1 MGKLQSETDPNN
13 QITIFTYDLLGREYT
28 KTAPDG
34 GKITTCHSDTLNLPC
49 SSASLPVTVTTT
61 STITGS
67 MSEGSV
73 AVEDALGRVTQ
84 TQLTS
89 DPVGTV
95 YVNTTY
101 DALGRKA
108 TVSNP
113 YRSTSEST
121 YGITTY
127 NYDALSRVTV
137 LIPPDGTASADN
149 VTTTY
154 ATNCTTVTDQAGKAR
169 KSCTDGLGRM
179 TGVWEDPAGLNYETD
194 YQYDALGNLLSVNQ
208 KGGNSNSAYWRTRTF
223 SYNSL
228 SQLLAASNP
237 ESGTIQYTYDN
248 DGNVATKV
256 APLTNQTGSATV
268 TTTYSP
274 YDGLHRLKGKTY
286 SNGDPA
292 VSYTYDQANC
302 LGLPSCF
309 NVGRRTAMSDASGST
324 AWSYDQM
331 GRTWTEQRTIGTVAK
346 NIGYTYNL
354 AGSLATLTYP
364 SGRTLTYKYEAAGRP
379 STLRDVPNGINY
391 VTGATIGTPCS
402 GEDGNGACYAP
413 HGALATMV
421 NGYTSSF
428 AGITTTNS
436 YDKRLQP
443 AILSAS
449 APSQTV
455 FSLSYDFHLGTGD
468 NGNVFQIVNNRD
480 NTRTQ
485 AFTYDTLNRIATA
498 QTPNSNLWGASYVID
513 AWGNLTNM
521 NQNPQKT
528 YGDNLQAAPATT
540 SNQLTGYCYDA
551 AGNLTG
557 WGTCPSSVYVYDGEN
572 RVKTTEGVNYTYDG
586 DGERVKKDSGKLY
599 WTGTAS
605 GPLTET
611 DLSGNPTADYVFFN
625 GKRIARVDLPAGDV
639 RYYYSD
645 HLGSASVI
653 TTASGAIYKDSDYF
667 PYGVEYGFIW
677 SDTNTY
683 KFTGKERDT
692 ETGLDYFGARY
703 YWSNMGRWMS
713 PDWAA
718 RPTTVPYAEFGDPQ
732 SLNQYG
738 YVRNNPLSHADA
750 DGHCPECAVEDATV
764 ETATEATSTG
774 TVAGA
779 GGSLGSLFGAAGA
792 VVVSAYFAITRTAD
806 AYVANK
812 NDEAKLAAEESRTHA
827 DNQARQQQQQQT
839 GAPAPTME
847 DHTKGA
853 RPSTQEKHQAGQAR
867 RKKDRGGE
875 KADEGRRPP
884 RKRPPGWKGPWPPKK
899 PPEKPPAP
907 PKPEQPS

>member
-1 MGKLQSETDPNN
+1 MEYGRDGNLSNYVSQRGKLTEPEARHFFVQVRICMVPSDE
-13 QITIFTYDLLGREYT
+13 Q
-28 KTAPDG
+28 
-34 GKITTCHSDTLNLPC
+34 TTVGQC
-49 SSASLPVTVTTT
+49 SPT
-61 STITGS
+61 
-67 MSEGSV
+67 
-73 AVEDALGRVTQ
+73 
-84 TQLTS
+84 
-89 DPVGTV
+89 
-95 YVNTTY
+95 
-101 DALGRKA
+101 
-108 TVSNP
+108 
-113 YRSTSEST
+113 
-121 YGITTY
+121 
-127 NYDALSRVTV
+127 LSREV
-137 LIPPDGTASADN
+137 LCSWRHQT
-149 VTTTY
+149 
-154 ATNCTTVTDQAGKAR
+154 GKH
-169 KSCTDGLGRM
+169 C
-179 TGVWEDPAGLNYETD
+179 
-194 YQYDALGNLLSVNQ
+194 
-208 KGGNSNSAYWRTRTF
+208 
-223 SYNSL
+223 
-228 SQLLAASNP
+228 
-237 ESGTIQYTYDN
+237 
-248 DGNVATKV
+248 

-540 SNQLTGYCYDA
+540 ATNS
-551 AGNLTG
+551 
-557 WGTCPSSVYVYDGEN
+557 
-572 RVKTTEGVNYTYDG
+572 
-586 DGERVKKDSGKLY
+586 
-599 WTGTAS
+599 
-605 GPLTET
+605 
-611 DLSGNPTADYVFFN
+611 
-625 GKRIARVDLPAGDV
+625 PA
-639 RYYYSD
+639 
-645 HLGSASVI
+645 
-653 TTASGAIYKDSDYF
+653 
-667 PYGVEYGFIW
+667 
-677 SDTNTY
+677 
-683 KFTGKERDT
+683 
-692 ETGLDYFGARY
+692 
-703 YWSNMGRWMS
+703 
-713 PDWAA
+713 
-718 RPTTVPYAEFGDPQ
+718 
-732 SLNQYG
+732 
-738 YVRNNPLSHADA
+738 
-750 DGHCPECAVEDATV
+750 
-764 ETATEATSTG
+764 TATMLPG
-774 TVAGA
+774 T
-779 GGSLGSLFGAAGA
+779 
-792 VVVSAYFAITRTAD
+792 
-806 AYVANK
+806 
-812 NDEAKLAAEESRTHA
+812 
-827 DNQARQQQQQQT
+827 
-839 GAPAPTME
+839 
-847 DHTKGA
+847 
-853 RPSTQEKHQAGQAR
+853 
-867 RKKDRGGE
+867 
-875 KADEGRRPP
+875 
-884 RKRPPGWKGPWPPKK
+884 
-899 PPEKPPAP
+899 
-907 PKPEQPS
+907 